1 MNTSGLL
8 KKLLSSNADDVANR
22 LSSKYIDDAA
32 RAANNIGNF
41 KSPKEYAIVSSNK
54 PQRISLNDI
63 EPIET
68 GDKSVDWIFDQSKA
82 NPIIVDQHG
91 RILDGHHRFY
101 AAKDAFDADMAKYN
115 SGNVPADFLEKR

>member
-8 KKLLSSNADDVANR
+8 KKLLSSNADDVASR

-32 RAANNIGNF
+32 RAANSIGNF

-54 PQRISLNDI
+54 PQRMSLNDL

-82 NPIIVDQHG
+82 NPIIVD
-91 RILDGHHRFY
+91 
-101 AAKDAFDADMAKYN
+101 
-115 SGNVPADFLEKR
+115 

>member
-32 RAANNIGNF
+32 RAANNISNF

-54 PQRISLNDI
+54 P
-63 EPIET
+63 
-68 GDKSVDWIFDQSKA
+68 
-82 NPIIVDQHG
+82 
-91 RILDGHHRFY
+91 
-101 AAKDAFDADMAKYN
+101 
-115 SGNVPADFLEKR
+115 